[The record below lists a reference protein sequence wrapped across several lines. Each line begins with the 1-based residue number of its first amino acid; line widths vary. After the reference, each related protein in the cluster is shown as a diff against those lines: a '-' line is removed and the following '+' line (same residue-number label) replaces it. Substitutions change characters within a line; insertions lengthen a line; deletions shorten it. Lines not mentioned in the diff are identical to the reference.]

1 MAAKSA
7 RWLLVIACFKLLY
20 GALSVL
26 ATVAIVHLFHKNVV
40 AHAESWLDFFQI
52 DTDNQYVGALLWR
65 LKLIHTHELHLLA
78 GVSAFYSALFLTE
91 GVGLAMKQRWAEYLA
106 LVATGLFVPVEIYE
120 LCKEPSIAK
129 GVLLVIN
136 IAVVAYL
143 TVVIR
148 WNTR

>member
-1 MAAKSA
+1 
-7 RWLLVIACFKLLY
+7 
-20 GALSVL
+20 
-26 ATVAIVHLFHKNVV
+26 
-40 AHAESWLDFFQI
+40 
-52 DTDNQYVGALLWR
+52 
-65 LKLIHTHELHLLA
+65 
-78 GVSAFYSALFLTE
+78 VSAFYSALFLTE

-106 LVATGLFVPVEIYE
+106 LVATGLFVPVEIFE

-148 WNTR
+148 RNTR